1 MYIGIDL
8 GGTNIAAGLVDG
20 QARLLAEYK
29 IKTQQPTSADTL
41 ARQFRQAALGLCREQ
56 GVEPGQIQGIGI
68 GVPGAVDPDALVMDY
83 ANNLNTGQLCVGGL
97 FRPEFACPVYLEN
110 DANTAALGEWRTG
123 AAGPVRSLV
132 MVTLGT
138 GIGGGVILDGALY
151 TGFNHLAGEVGHMVV
166 EIDGWP
172 CTCGRRGCWEAYASA
187 TGLVRMT
194 RQALEEHPESL
205 LHQEVAARQGKVSA
219 RAPFLAAAKG
229 DAAAQQVVERYIKY
243 LACGI
248 NNLINCFQPERIVL
262 GGGISGEG
270 ERLLAPLRRRVQ
282 AELYRAHCPQAE
294 IVCARAGNRAG
305 VIGAALLGT
314 CRGDR

>member
-1 MYIGIDL
+1 
-8 GGTNIAAGLVDG
+8 
-20 QARLLAEYK
+20 
-29 IKTQQPTSADTL
+29 
-41 ARQFRQAALGLCREQ
+41 
-56 GVEPGQIQGIGI
+56 
-68 GVPGAVDPDALVMDY
+68 
-83 ANNLNTGQLCVGGL
+83 
-97 FRPEFACPVYLEN
+97 
-110 DANTAALGEWRTG
+110 
-123 AAGPVRSLV
+123 
-132 MVTLGT
+132 
-138 GIGGGVILDGALY
+138 
-151 TGFNHLAGEVGHMVV
+151 
-166 EIDGWP
+166 
-172 CTCGRRGCWEAYASA
+172 
-187 TGLVRMT
+187 MT

-282 AELYRAHCPQAE
+282 AELYRAHCSQAE
-294 IVCARAGNRAG
+294 IVCAGAGNRAG